1 MNTERIPSHPMFRQ
15 LAFERRCLG
24 HGLAVTWPRPTSPTS
39 STVAFDPAALGTPLR
54 RARSITWGVVVGVAL
69 LGFGFVLTAIYVL
82 VANTRL
88 DALSRRLQE
97 DSA

>member
-1 MNTERIPSHPMFRQ
+1 MDHSRISNHPVYRRLCCERN
-15 LAFERRCLG
+15 CLG
-24 HGLAVTWPRPTSPTS
+24 GTLAVAMAGAYFAYIL
-39 STVAFDPAALGTPLR
+39 TVAFRPDLLGTPMR
-54 RARSITWGVVVGVAL
+54 DGSVVTWGILVGAAV

-97 DSA
+97 DLR